1 MKVSEIKMLI
11 SSPENNFNKSY
22 SDEEKRANNIAFILD
37 RIYDA
42 NLRNDV
48 EVDEDL
54 ASIIDDIESIKT
66 QCISGEIVSY
76 LDYLEEHALK
86 LNKLFK
92 SKYRDQK
99 IFSLIQNILK

>member
-1 MKVSEIKMLI
+1 MKVSEIKMLN
-11 SSPENNFNKSY
+11 STPESKFNKSY
-22 SDEEKRANNIAFILD
+22 SDEEKMVNNIAFILD
-37 RIYDA
+37 KIYDA
-42 NLRNDV
+42 NLRNDI

-66 QCISGEIVSY
+66 QCIYGDILNY

-99 IFSLIQNILK
+99 ILYILS